1 MYSTKFSGMRQ
12 SEFVDLMYPVIEK
25 VSDLILTSSPSEEF
39 EIEGAFTFAREW
51 YSLLTGVKHKT
62 SLLFLKEFCLSES
75 VTSKSVY
82 GLAVLFELGI
92 ANMVQMF

>member
-1 MYSTKFSGMRQ
+1 MYSTKFSGMGL
-12 SEFVDLMYPVIEK
+12 SEFLELMCPVIEK
-25 VSDLILTSSPSEEF
+25 VSQLILRSSPVDEF
-39 EIEGAFTFAREW
+39 EIEPAFTFAREW

-62 SLLFLKEFCLSES
+62 SLMFLKEFCLSKN

-82 GLAVLFELGI
+82 GLVVLFELRI